1 MVGGYRTNQGISQQ
15 INYTIIDKTDTKKK
29 VYQIVT
35 IGYVQFVKVCLLC
48 QDWDSVYLKYIRK
61 KNYLYSFKNYL
72 YI

>member
-48 QDWDSVYLKYIRK
+48 QDWDSVYFKYIRK

>member
-35 IGYVQFVKVCLLC
+35 IGYVRFVKVCLLC
-48 QDWDSVYLKYIRK
+48 QDWDSVYFKYIRK